1 MKKNRKLDFENILE
15 HIPFGVLYIE
25 DDVIT
30 YLNSAS
36 ENILG
41 LSREKILYKSIY
53 TQQFSEKV
61 KETFRKIKDSGKT
74 ARLYEEDFINYFGKK
89 YILNLYFM
97 PIIMKA
103 INYIVLLE
111 DCSFLKEVEKKSN
124 EYSNIE
130 KLSTLFASMA
140 HEIKNPLGVIKGTVQ
155 LVEKQ
160 NIPLDSEALNIII
173 SEVTRIE
180 KVIQELLNYSNPQR
194 VNEEYIDIH
203 QILDRA
209 IFSLSPLS
217 MNKSIVIVKEYDT
230 TLPHFLADPE
240 TLYRAF
246 FNIIKNAIE
255 ACSFN
260 GRVVVS
266 TRINVDLRYKSTTKD
281 VNYIV
286 IEVVDN
292 GEGINEEDMKKIFTP
307 FFTKKAGGT
316 GLGLVYVQKVVLD
329 HNGFLNISSIPKE
342 GTKVSIYLPMKG
354 AM

>member
-1 MKKNRKLDFENILE
+1 MKKKEKLDFENILE
-15 HIPFGVLYIE
+15 NLPFGVLYLN
-25 DDVIT
+25 DDIIA

-53 TQQFSEKV
+53 SQQFSEQV
-61 KETFRKIKDSGKT
+61 KETFRKIKDGGKT

-89 YILNLYFM
+89 YILNFYFV
-97 PIIMKA
+97 PIITKTL
-103 INYIVLLE
+103 NYIVLME

-155 LVEKQ
+155 LIEKQ
-160 NIPLDSEALNIII
+160 NISFDAEALNIII

-203 QILDRA
+203 RILDRA
-209 IFSLSPLS
+209 VLALSNLWKD
-217 MNKSIVIVKEYDT
+217 KSVVIIKEYDT
-230 TLPHFLADPE
+230 TLPNFLADPE
-240 TLYRAF
+240 TLYRAL

-260 GRVVVS
+260 GKVIVS

-281 VNYIV
+281 INYMMVEIT
-286 IEVVDN
+286 DN
-292 GEGINEEDMKKIFTP
+292 GEGISEEDMKKIFTP

-316 GLGLVYVQKVVLD
+316 GLGMVYVQKVVLD

-354 AM
+354 AI